1 MSEKIYVSVEKN
13 GETSETYYIDGKTV
27 SKEEFENKDSYE
39 CDCPVC
45 TLVKNLVD
53 DIYDVLDDREEVE
66 DIVRTAYE
74 IGRTDAITDI
84 RDGLNDALDDDE

>member
-27 SKEEFENKDSYE
+27 SKEEFENKDSFE
-39 CDCPVC
+39 CVCPIC

-53 DIYDVLDDREEVE
+53 DIYDALDDREEVE
-66 DIVRTAYE
+66 SIVRAAYE
-74 IGRTDAITDI
+74 IGCEDAITDI
-84 RDGLNDALDDDE
+84 RDGINDALDEYK